1 MQQAGLFDYVLLS
14 DVHLGSDLVTHSR
27 PWAATSWLTREAA
40 VDDQLVSLLEHHRR
54 TRTDGRPLCVVMA
67 GDFLDLV
74 GVSLPLPTTAMRTA
88 PTAEEQRCGL
98 GSAPDHVVHK
108 VRAIAARHPR
118 VFRALMELL
127 REGNRLVLVRGNH
140 DIELHW
146 QAAQHAFVEAV
157 VQHAQPSVRDKLASQ
172 IAIQPWFF
180 AVEGLLYVEHG
191 HQFDAMCSYG
201 DPLLPT
207 CPLDPGRIR
216 PVPFSVLLRNVA
228 RPTRGLS
235 TARYEHGSFGCYF
248 GLLLALGLSGSL
260 QIAVRF
266 ARATTRLVGTWVL
279 HMQGEGQRRRHQLC
293 MRKAR
298 FAARE
303 NVPPERLREL
313 EQLYVRPAAHSLSFV
328 LRSLYLDR
336 VLALALALLCVGSAA
351 LLARYRDAV
360 ESVLCAL
367 PAALLASYACIGI
380 DRGISPTRGMQT
392 GAARIAA
399 LFSARW
405 VVMGHTHQP
414 VVQAL
419 ADGAQYVNLGHW
431 GEDDLPEERGESATT
446 SCTYLHLRLD
456 GGTYRGE
463 LMRWDAERGPA
474 VAQLSSEADACAQN
488 PGGRLLGGLAKPQS
502 AM

>member
-1 MQQAGLFDYVLLS
+1 MQPAGQFDYVLLS

-27 PWAATSWLTREAA
+27 PWAATSWLTKEAA

-54 TRTDGRPLCVVMA
+54 TRSDGRPLCVVMA

-74 GVSLPLPTTAMRTA
+74 GVSLPLPRTAMRTA
-88 PTAEEQRCGL
+88 PTAEEERCGL

-108 VRAIAARHPR
+108 IQAIAARHPR
-118 VFRALMELL
+118 VFRALMELIA
-127 REGNRLVLVRGNH
+127 EGNRLVLVRGNH

-146 QAAQHAFVEAV
+146 HTAQRAFIDAV
-157 VQHAQPSVRDKLASQ
+157 VEHAPVALREQLRGQ
-172 IAIQPWFF
+172 ITIQPWFF

-207 CPLDPGRIR
+207 CPLDPRRIR
-216 PVPFSVLLRNVA
+216 SVPFSVLLRNVA

-248 GLLLALGLSGSL
+248 GLLLALGLSGSVR
-260 QIAVRF
+260 IAVRF
-266 ARATTRLVGTWVL
+266 ARATSRLVGTWLQHV
-279 HMQGEGQRRRHQLC
+279 QGEGKRRRHQIRV
-293 MRKAR
+293 RKAR

-303 NVPPERLREL
+303 SVPPERLSEL

-336 VLALALALLCVGSAA
+336 VLSLVLALLCVVSGA
-351 LLARYRDAV
+351 LLARYRDAL
-360 ESVLCAL
+360 EGVLCAL
-367 PAALLASYACIGI
+367 PAALFATYACIGI
-380 DRGISPTRGMQT
+380 DRGISPTRGMQS

-399 LFSARW
+399 LFAARW

-414 VVQAL
+414 TVQVLGDDAR
-419 ADGAQYVNLGHW
+419 YVNLGHW

-446 SCTYLHLRLD
+446 SCTYLHLRHD
-456 GGTYRGE
+456 GQAYRGDF
-463 LMRWDAERGPA
+463 MHWDRERGPTP
-474 VAQLSSEADACAQN
+474 VQSGNEADDR
-488 PGGRLLGGLAKPQS
+488 PRTPRERFLGGLPKPQS
-502 AM
+502 VA